1 MSESRSEL
9 LNRPVPD
16 DLAVLAKGEGVDPS
30 RAWLSA
36 ETDLNLAGG
45 YEQVFLLVVD
55 ERLFTV
61 GRPGG
66 QWPRPVRVDLTRDS
80 IKDVRTRQGVGGGFL
95 EVLVEGVYVEV
106 LAFSNARADLFHKVV
121 SKLKVWI
128 AGTRP
133 EVTREDDLNPRKC
146 PKCGMTLEFKGD
158 VCRRCINRG
167 AVLSR
172 IIRLMKPF
180 AGWAIVMLAI
190 LLASIGLLMVPPQLT
205 KHLIDDV
212 IQPAIKGTVTR
223 ETAERDLIALVLA
236 LMAMQILRSVCDS
249 VNGRLSSYVGT
260 QVTTNMREAV
270 LARLM
275 RLSVDYYD
283 RHSVGQLTSRAVNDT
298 GAFND
303 LIRNVTGGYLAQI
316 LVVAVTGVMLFSISW
331 KLALWTLLPAPLV
344 ILASTFYWR
353 RVYPRYFR
361 VWDAWSRLWSSMSS
375 ILSGVRVVK
384 AFGQESREEDRF
396 GRSNRYVRDSARRV
410 EYATSLFN
418 PAMGLIFSLGGLIV
432 WYVGGLAVIDNA
444 LQQKEQGLTLGGL
457 MAFMAYLGM
466 FYGPLWNMTS
476 LTDWLTRLLTA
487 AQRTFEVLDTSP
499 QIVQAE
505 SPKPLTTPQGSIRF
519 ENVTFGYSRH
529 DPVIK
534 NVSFEVKPGEHIGI
548 VGKSGSGKTTLINL
562 LARFYDI
569 DEGRVLIDGIDV
581 RDIEIDDLRKTV
593 GVVLQEPFLFRGT
606 IYANVTYGRREAT
619 PEEVLAAAKASHAH
633 KFIMRHSLGYD
644 TYIGEQGAGLSGG
657 EKQRISIAR
666 AILYNPK
673 ILILDEAT
681 SNIDTESE
689 QLIQEALVR
698 VTAGRT
704 TIAIAHR
711 LSTLKNSD
719 RILVVDKGQVVE
731 QGTHEELMALGGL
744 YHRLVKI
751 QTELSREPSVDALT
765 IIKK

>member
-316 LVVAVTGVMLFSISW
+316 LVVAVTGVMLFSIS
-331 KLALWTLLPAPLV
+331 
-344 ILASTFYWR
+344 
-353 RVYPRYFR
+353 
-361 VWDAWSRLWSSMSS
+361 
-375 ILSGVRVVK
+375 
-384 AFGQESREEDRF
+384 
-396 GRSNRYVRDSARRV
+396 
-410 EYATSLFN
+410 
-418 PAMGLIFSLGGLIV
+418 
-432 WYVGGLAVIDNA
+432 
-444 LQQKEQGLTLGGL
+444 
-457 MAFMAYLGM
+457 
-466 FYGPLWNMTS
+466 
-476 LTDWLTRLLTA
+476 
-487 AQRTFEVLDTSP
+487 
-499 QIVQAE
+499 
-505 SPKPLTTPQGSIRF
+505 
-519 ENVTFGYSRH
+519 
-529 DPVIK
+529 
-534 NVSFEVKPGEHIGI
+534 
-548 VGKSGSGKTTLINL
+548 
-562 LARFYDI
+562 
-569 DEGRVLIDGIDV
+569 
-581 RDIEIDDLRKTV
+581 
-593 GVVLQEPFLFRGT
+593 
-606 IYANVTYGRREAT
+606 
-619 PEEVLAAAKASHAH
+619 
-633 KFIMRHSLGYD
+633 
-644 TYIGEQGAGLSGG
+644 
-657 EKQRISIAR
+657 
-666 AILYNPK
+666 
-673 ILILDEAT
+673 
-681 SNIDTESE
+681 
-689 QLIQEALVR
+689 
-698 VTAGRT
+698 
-704 TIAIAHR
+704 
-711 LSTLKNSD
+711 
-719 RILVVDKGQVVE
+719 
-731 QGTHEELMALGGL
+731 
-744 YHRLVKI
+744 
-751 QTELSREPSVDALT
+751 
-765 IIKK
+765 